1 MKPSSRLTTGKTN
14 KHITDGAIMRTT
26 ELAKGIYWVGAID
39 WDVRDFHGYSTYRGT
54 TYNAFLI
61 VDDKIT
67 LFDTVKSSHIEDLLR
82 HIRAIVDPEKIDYL
96 VVNHVEMD
104 HSGSLPEMMEII
116 KPEKLI
122 CSPMG
127 HKALLDHFHREDW
140 PYEVVKSGD
149 EISIG
154 RRTIQFLETRMLH
167 WPDSMFSYIKED
179 GILFSSDA
187 FGQHYA
193 TSERFDDEVSMPEV
207 MHESAKYYANILYLY
222 SPLIRKLL
230 KQVSEMNLD
239 IKMIAPDHGVIWR
252 SHIGSI
258 LKAYDEWSRNTFE
271 KKALVIYD
279 TMWHSTE
286 EMAKAIAIGLEE
298 TGVSTSMINLKVH
311 HRSDVM
317 TEILKARAVILGS
330 STLNNGL
337 LPRMAGFLMYMRG
350 LKPANKIGAS
360 FGSYGWSGE
369 AVNLM
374 NNSLLEMKIDVIE
387 EGLRLKYVP
396 AAEQLEECR
405 EMGRRIGQAVL
416 DSSDADE

>member
-1 MKPSSRLTTGKTN
+1 MSN
-14 KHITDGAIMRTT
+14 T

-61 VDDKIT
+61 IDKKVT
-67 LFDTVKSSHIEDLLR
+67 LFDTVKRSHLNDLLQN
-82 HIRAIVDPEKIDYL
+82 IRAIIDPAKIDYL

-104 HSGSLPEMMEII
+104 HSGSLPELMDII

-127 HKALLDHFHREDW
+127 QKAILEHFHREDW
-140 PYEVVKSGD
+140 PYEVVKSGN
-149 EISIG
+149 EISLG
-154 RRTIQFLETRMLH
+154 KRTIQFLETRMLH
-167 WPDSMFSYIKED
+167 WPDSMFSFVKED

-187 FGQHYA
+187 FGQHFA
-193 TSERFDDEVSMPEV
+193 SSERYDDEVDLNVV
-207 MHESAKYYANILYLY
+207 MQESAKYYANILYLY

-230 KQVSEMNLD
+230 AKVAELGLD

-252 SHIGSI
+252 TNQHKI
-258 LKAYDEWSRNTFE
+258 LDAYDRWSRNE
-271 KKALVIYD
+271 SEAKVLVIYD
-279 TMWHSTE
+279 SMWHSTE
-286 EMAKAIAIGLEE
+286 HMAHAIGSGLKEA
-298 TGVSTSMINLKVH
+298 GVSTSMINLKVH

-317 TEILKARAVILGS
+317 TQVLGAKAVIIGS

-350 LKPANKIGAS
+350 LKPTNKFGAA

-369 AVNLM
+369 AVGLI
-374 NNSLLEMKIDVIE
+374 NSALEDMKIEVIE
-387 EGLRLKYVP
+387 DGLRLKYVP
-396 AAEQLEECR
+396 DQTRLKECA
-405 EMGRRIGQAVL
+405 EMGRRIGKRVM
-416 DSSDADE
+416 DSFKS